1 MAVPTRVSGL
11 VVDVRQGEAIT
22 LGHNIRI
29 QFMEKSGRVT
39 RVKIVAPL
47 DVKIKKD
54 SGKGEECQYA
64 TQGQAL

>member
-54 SGKGEECQYA
+54 SGKGEDCEYA

>member
-1 MAVPTRVSGL
+1 MAGPTRVSGL
-11 VVDVRQGEAIT
+11 VMDMRQGEALT
-22 LGHNIRI
+22 LGHNIKI

-54 SGKGEECQYA
+54 SEKGEECQYA
-64 TQGQAL
+64 TQGSPL